1 MEKRYPNLKQG
12 GYTVEHTAGVDMGQ
26 VLVVRAGVRG
36 SNDLISI
43 GAAPNVAARLSDCRE
58 DAVSLVHHAAVFDKM
73 AESSKISSDGR
84 AMWERRSLTVKN
96 KALTVYRSSWTWV
109 VN

>member
-1 MEKRYPNLKQG
+1 MVPILACPITRLSVSSRLGASKHHSTARGEEVSEPQARRVHGRN
-12 GYTVEHTAGVDMGQ
+12 TAGVDMGQ

-58 DAVSLVHHAAVFDKM
+58 APYRSFITAAVFDKM
-73 AESSKISSDGR
+73 AEELEDFF
-84 AMWERRSLTVKN
+84 
-96 KALTVYRSSWTWV
+96 
-109 VN
+109 